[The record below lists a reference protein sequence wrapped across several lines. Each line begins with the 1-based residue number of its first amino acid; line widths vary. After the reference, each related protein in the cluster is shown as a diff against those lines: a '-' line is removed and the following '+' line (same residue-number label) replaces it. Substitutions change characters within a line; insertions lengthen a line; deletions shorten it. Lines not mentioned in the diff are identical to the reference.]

1 MTTSPTPC
9 EPAQA
14 LPSPAEL
21 RRSIP
26 LSPTALDTV
35 ARARAA
41 VRAVLRGADA
51 KRLIVVSGPCSL
63 HDPEA
68 ALEYAARLRAASAPL
83 GDRVV
88 PIMRTYFE
96 KPRTRAGWRGLLHD
110 PALDGSGD
118 AAAGVALSRRLLA
131 EIGAL
136 GVACAAELLD
146 PLASSY
152 LEDGLS
158 LALIGARTAE
168 SQIHRALASGLAMPV
183 GFKNGT
189 DGGLECALDAMLVA
203 GEPQTR
209 LALLPDGRAGV
220 VRTAGARD
228 RMLVLRGGRAP
239 NFDAASIGR
248 ALELLAPQRIARPLL
263 VDCSHDNSGKR
274 PERQPEVCRAVL
286 EQARSGQ
293 RGIAGVMIESHLYGG
308 KQPCAPGEPLRYGV
322 SITDPCL
329 GWKETEELLAEF

>member
-1 MTTSPTPC
+1 
-9 EPAQA
+9 
-14 LPSPAEL
+14 
-21 RRSIP
+21 
-26 LSPTALDTV
+26 
-35 ARARAA
+35 
-41 VRAVLRGADA
+41 
-51 KRLIVVSGPCSL
+51 
-63 HDPEA
+63 
-68 ALEYAARLRAASAPL
+68 
-83 GDRVV
+83 
-88 PIMRTYFE
+88 
-96 KPRTRAGWRGLLHD
+96 
-110 PALDGSGD
+110 
-118 AAAGVALSRRLLA
+118 
-131 EIGAL
+131 
-136 GVACAAELLD
+136 
-146 PLASSY
+146 
-152 LEDGLS
+152 
-158 LALIGARTAE
+158 
-168 SQIHRALASGLAMPV
+168 
-183 GFKNGT
+183 
-189 DGGLECALDAMLVA
+189 MLVA
-203 GEPQTR
+203 GDPQTR